1 VTCLTDLEEER
12 KKKKE
17 KKEEK
22 VVGPGGLLALEKR

>member
-1 VTCLTDLEEER
+1 LSYRLR
-12 KKKKE
+12 RRKKKKKE